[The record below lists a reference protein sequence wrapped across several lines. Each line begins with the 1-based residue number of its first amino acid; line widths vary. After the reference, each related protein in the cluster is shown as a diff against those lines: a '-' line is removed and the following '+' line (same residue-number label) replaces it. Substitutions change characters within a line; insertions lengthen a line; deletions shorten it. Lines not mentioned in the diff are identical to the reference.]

1 MSTASDVRAMYGLVF
16 VDKKLRD
23 LERTSKGSAAASKLA
38 AGDVAAG
45 DLGSELGKDAAAFL
59 PRLYQAACPGL
70 VPLVEKQMRSAG
82 L

>member
-1 MSTASDVRAMYGLVF
+1 MYGLVL
-16 VDKKLRD
+16 VDKKMRH
-23 LERTSKGSAAASKLA
+23 LEKTSKAAANAARA

-70 VPLVEKQMRSAG
+70 VPVVEKQMRSAA

>member
-1 MSTASDVRAMYGLVF
+1 MGSRPRSSSAGLPSASRI
-16 VDKKLRD
+16 
-23 LERTSKGSAAASKLA
+23 
-38 AGDVAAG
+38 GDVAAG

-70 VPLVEKQMRSAG
+70 VPVVEKQMRSAA